1 MSRVLL
7 AATALAL
14 TLPLFATEP
23 NPSKDQRAAVEQL
36 LVAMKV
42 DDSTRSAMDA
52 LIGQFEK
59 QMLESVNAN
68 GNQAEDLAE
77 TKELY
82 AEFRQR
88 AAKIDLSGD
97 VHDALVRI
105 YAKYFTNAEI
115 EAMTAFYT
123 SPAGRKSI
131 EVMPQL
137 MQESMQAGVDHL
149 APQVERA
156 FREALEEG
164 EKKRPWRRTMSDLRS
179 VATAVEAWSI
189 DNDDKYPSGDY
200 ARLEEILVPTY
211 LTKFPEKDMW
221 NHAYA
226 YTVSDDGLHYRLVSA
241 GADTIFEWDSR
252 RVVARKDSEAVPTRY
267 RDRLEDDL
275 IYEDG
280 QFVQLPVQAKPKE

>member
-1 MSRVLL
+1 MSRTFI
-7 AATALAL
+7 AAALAV

-23 NPSKDQRAAVEQL
+23 NPSKDQRAAVQRL
-36 LVAMKV
+36 LEAMKV

-59 QMLESVNAN
+59 QMLDSVNAN
-68 GNQAEDLAE
+68 GNQSEDLAE
-77 TKELY
+77 AKELY

-97 VHDALVRI
+97 VHDAMVRI
-105 YAKYFTNAEI
+105 YARYFTNAEI

-179 VATAVEAWSI
+179 VATAIEAYAV
-189 DNDDKYPSGDY
+189 DNEKYPSGDY
-200 ARLEEILVPTY
+200 KGLEEILVPTY
-211 LTKFPEKDMW
+211 LSKLPEKDMW

-226 YTVSDDGLHYRLVSA
+226 YTVSEDGLQYRLVSA

-252 RVVARKDSEAVPTRY
+252 RIAVAKEGEVVPTRY

-275 IYEDG
+275 IYADG
-280 QFVQLPVQAKPKE
+280 EFVQLPVQARPRE

>member
-1 MSRVLL
+1 MSRSLL
-7 AATALAL
+7 AAAALAL

-23 NPSKDQRAAVEQL
+23 NPSRDQRAAVEKL
-36 LVAMKV
+36 LAAMKV

-52 LIGQFEK
+52 MIGQFEK
-59 QMLESVNAN
+59 QMLDSVAAN

-77 TKELY
+77 AKELY
-82 AEFRQR
+82 TEFRQR

-97 VHDALVRI
+97 VHDAMVRI

-123 SPAGRKSI
+123 SPAGQKSI

-149 APQVERA
+149 APHVERA
-156 FREALEEG
+156 FQEAMEEG
-164 EKKRPWRRTMSDLRS
+164 EKKRPWRRTMSDIRS
-179 VATAVEAWSI
+179 VATAIEAYAV
-189 DNDDKYPSGDY
+189 DNEKYPSGDY

-211 LTKFPEKDMW
+211 LSKFPEKDMW

-226 YTVSDDGLHYRLVSA
+226 YTVSEDRLHYRLVSA

-252 RVVARKDSEAVPTRY
+252 RIAVAKEGEIAPTRY

-275 IYEDG
+275 IFADG
-280 QFVQLPVQAKPKE
+280 AFVQVPVQARSKE